1 MKKKIGE
8 SIAVLGSQSIGE
20 ILSAVLY
27 EQKQEIVLISNPKKN
42 EILGG
47 SGLTVKF
54 AGKERIFYYPNT
66 QNYLPAIPKAIIIAA
81 KSVELISILSN
92 LNPKTLSGVPIICFI
107 SGISNYET
115 IKNLYGKN
123 VSFASSEIYQSSQDS
138 NLIQILN
145 ENPSITI
152 ANNLPSERDKLIP
165 LIEILKQGKID
176 VKVEKSVDILLFKE
190 LTFQSSISALS
201 ALSGLTASEFL
212 KIPEYCKGLDLYL
225 KECADIA
232 EKSNIELNI
241 EEITDKIRHLPSLY
255 SPALKEDLSRGKNG
269 ELKSLIIDLLTAA
282 DNVKAKAEF
291 IRNIYLMLKK
301 RLDISVLPKNKK
313 YEELLIAPAPNIE
326 AKSKPEPKI
335 EAKIEALKP
344 KETPSPVLEN
354 STEKWN
360 FYNQIT

>member
-54 AGKERIFYYPNT
+54 ADKERIFYYPNT
-66 QNYLPAIPKAIIIAA
+66 QNYLTATPKAIIIAA

-92 LNPKTLSGVPIICFI
+92 LNPKTLSGVPIICFTG
-107 SGISNYET
+107 GISNYET

-165 LIEILKQGKID
+165 LIEILKQGNID

-190 LTFQSSISALS
+190 LIFQSSLSALS
-201 ALSGLTASEFL
+201 ALSGLTAAEFL

-241 EEITDKIRHLPSLY
+241 EEITDKIRHLPAFY
-255 SPALKEDLSRGKNG
+255 FPTLKEDLSRGKNG
-269 ELKSLIIDLLTAA
+269 ELKSLIIDLLTVA
-282 DNVKAKAEF
+282 DSVKAKAEF

-313 YEELLIAPAPNIE
+313 YEELLIAPTSAIE
-326 AKSKPEPKI
+326 PEPKASSEPKI
-335 EAKIEALKP
+335 ETSKQ
-344 KETPSPVLEN
+344 KEVPSPVLEN